1 MNKYKIAIL
10 GLTTVILTACAPL
23 TKDLS
28 TLEIDGNEG
37 AGAYRT
43 EIPMVGSAIED
54 SVNQGAQEENSVV
67 SPKTSTKQSK
77 IVSVLNLESES
88 KDLSNDVSAIEDK
101 VHELNG
107 YIGSHNIDT
116 ANNLKRASMSIR
128 IPKESHAD
136 IADFI
141 SKTLSI
147 TAESS
152 ESIDVTENYYDTESR
167 VQNLSSQ
174 EEKLRDLY
182 NKAESVEDMLL
193 IDERLA
199 TVTSEKEELTKKL
212 IRLEERSS
220 YATIELNINE
230 VKDFTMTEAVNES
243 TSERINNALSQS
255 VISLKNGIVS
265 ALVFIANYFIY
276 IVAGIIGLSFYM
288 KNLRNDSKSDDTKET
303 TEHDEVI
310 NNVDKDNQAD
320 NVSK

>member
-1 MNKYKIAIL
+1 MIQKIL
-10 GLTTVILTACAPL
+10 H
-23 TKDLS
+23 
-28 TLEIDGNEG
+28 
-37 AGAYRT
+37 
-43 EIPMVGSAIED
+43 
-54 SVNQGAQEENSVV
+54 
-67 SPKTSTKQSK
+67 
-77 IVSVLNLESES
+77 LESGRRDYFRQEAES

-116 ANNLKRASMSIR
+116 ANNLKRANMSIR
-128 IPKESHAD
+128 IPKENHAD
-136 IADFI
+136 IVDFI
-141 SKTLSI
+141 STTLSI

-152 ESIDVTENYYDTESR
+152 ESTDVTENYYDTESR

-182 NKAESVEDMLL
+182 DKAESVEDMLL

-230 VKDFTMTEAVNES
+230 VKDFTITEAVNES

-255 VISLKNGIVS
+255 VISLKNIIVS
-265 ALVFIANYFIY
+265 ALVFIANYLIY
-276 IVAGIIGLSFYM
+276 IIAGVIGLSFYI
-288 KNLRNDSKSDDTKET
+288 KHLRNDDTQEA

-320 NVSK
+320 NVGK

>member
-1 MNKYKIAIL
+1 MNKYKIAML
-10 GLTTVILTACAPL
+10 GLTTVILTACSSL
-23 TKDLS
+23 TTDLS
-28 TLEIDGNEG
+28 TFEIDGNK
-37 AGAYRT
+37 GAYRT
-43 EIPMVGSAIED
+43 DIPAVESAIED

-67 SPKTSTKQSK
+67 SPKASIKQSK
-77 IVSVLNLESES
+77 IVSVLNLEAES

-116 ANNLKRASMSIR
+116 ANNLKRANMSIR
-128 IPKESHAD
+128 IPKENHAD
-136 IADFI
+136 IVDFI
-141 SKTLSI
+141 STTLSI

-152 ESIDVTENYYDTESR
+152 ESTDVTENYYDTESR

-182 NKAESVEDMLL
+182 DKAESVEDMLL

-230 VKDFTMTEAVNES
+230 VKDFTITEAVNES

-255 VISLKNGIVS
+255 VISLKNIIVS

-276 IVAGIIGLSFYM
+276 IIAGVIGLSFYI
-288 KNLRNDSKSDDTKET
+288 KHLRNDDTQET

-310 NNVDKDNQAD
+310 KNVDKDNQAD
-320 NVSK
+320 NVGK

>member
-1 MNKYKIAIL
+1 MNKYKIVIL
-10 GLTTVILTACAPL
+10 GLTTVILTACSSL
-23 TKDLS
+23 TTDL
-28 TLEIDGNEG
+28 TTFEIDGNEG
-37 AGAYRT
+37 AYRT
-43 EIPMVGSAIED
+43 EIPAVESAIED

-67 SPKTSTKQSK
+67 SPKTSIKQSK
-77 IVSVLNLESES
+77 IVSVLNLEAES
-88 KDLSNDVSAIEDK
+88 KDLSSDVSAIEDK

-116 ANNLKRASMSIR
+116 ANNLKRANMSIR
-128 IPKESHAD
+128 IPKENHAD

-152 ESIDVTENYYDTESR
+152 ESIDVTESYYDTESR

-182 NKAESVEDMLL
+182 DKAESVEDMLL

-255 VISLKNGIVS
+255 VISLKNSLVS

-276 IVAGIIGLSFYM
+276 IVAGVIGFSLYT
-288 KNLRNDSKSDDTKET
+288 KHLRNGSKTDDTQKT
-303 TEHDEVI
+303 TEHDEVSS
-310 NNVDKDNQAD
+310 NADKDNQAD
-320 NVSK
+320 NVGK

>member
-10 GLTTVILTACAPL
+10 GLTTVILTACSSL
-23 TKDLS
+23 TTDLS
-28 TLEIDGNEG
+28 TFEIDGNEG
-37 AGAYRT
+37 AYRT
-43 EIPMVGSAIED
+43 DIPAVESAIVD
-54 SVNQGAQEENSVV
+54 SVNQGSQEENSAV
-67 SPKTSTKQSK
+67 SPKTSIKQSK
-77 IVSVLNLESES
+77 IVSVLNLEAES
-88 KDLSNDVSAIEDK
+88 KDLSSDVSAIEDK

-116 ANNLKRASMSIR
+116 ANNLKNANMSIR
-128 IPKESHAD
+128 IPKENHAD
-136 IADFI
+136 IVDFI
-141 SKTLSI
+141 SKALSI

-152 ESIDVTENYYDTESR
+152 ESTDVTENYYDTESR

-182 NKAESVEDMLL
+182 DKAESVEDMLL

-230 VKDFTMTEAVNES
+230 VKDFTITEAVNES

-255 VISLKNGIVS
+255 VINLKNSLVS

-276 IVAGIIGLSFYM
+276 IIAGVIGLLLYIRH
-288 KNLRNDSKSDDTKET
+288 LRNDDTKET

-310 NNVDKDNQAD
+310 KNVDKDDQAD
-320 NVSK
+320 NVDK